1 MTLLS
6 YRGFSPL
13 PADTEEPTFI
23 SFLAPGAARGD
34 RGEDSREE
42 PPAHPFHETET
53 TL

>member
-13 PADTEEPTFI
+13 PADTEEPTF
-23 SFLAPGAARGD
+23 FPFPATGEARED
-34 RGEDSREE
+34 RGEDSQGE

-53 TL
+53 TP